1 MTTQTSSDEFAG
13 LADLMRDEYD
23 APDPRDPTLRRR
35 RLRGVLIA
43 MLVVLALVAAV
54 GGYAAW
60 ALTAP
65 LPAPV
70 ESVRTPVVTAPEAVT
85 LDLPDAGSSAVS
97 VAGAEEYLGAEANG
111 IWATSGDNS
120 PRPLAS
126 ITKLITALV
135 ILDARPL
142 ADENDPGPTITFTSA
157 DNDLYDEYYV
167 KGATIAAMPTGS
179 SMSLREALAAMLIP
193 SASNYADVVS
203 RWTFGSRWAFLE
215 AARAWLAKNG
225 LTGTTIVEPTGID
238 PGNTSTP
245 TDLIALGRLAA
256 QHPVVAQIARS
267 ASANLPGVGT
277 VYNTNSLLGTS
288 GITGLKTGN
297 LGGDTHNLLY
307 TAKVDIGTGTP
318 LSVVGV
324 VMGGAS
330 RQSVNDAVVGLLDS
344 VRAGFHDVPVA
355 TQGRV
360 VGSYSTAWGASA
372 DIVMA
377 SDASIFTWSDTPI
390 EVALTTTKPKT
401 FADGEV
407 VGTLTWT
414 AGPKTATADLV
425 IDGTIEPPS
434 EWWRL
439 THPGELGG

>member
-1 MTTQTSSDEFAG
+1 MTTQSPPDEFAG
-13 LADLMRDEYD
+13 LDDLMRDEYE
-23 APDPRDPTLRRR
+23 APDPRDPAMRRR

-43 MLVVLALVAAV
+43 MLVVLAIVAAL

-60 ALTAP
+60 SLTAP
-65 LPAPV
+65 LPSPV
-70 ESVRTPVVTAPEAVT
+70 GSARTPTVTRSEAVT
-85 LDLPDAGSSAVS
+85 LDLPDTGSSALS
-97 VAGAEEYLGAEANG
+97 IAGADEYLGAEASG
-111 IWATSGDNS
+111 IWASSGDDS

-157 DNDLYDEYYV
+157 NNDLYDQYYV
-167 KGATIAAMPTGS
+167 MGATIAAMPTGS
-179 SMSLREALAAMLIP
+179 SMTLREALAAMLIP

-203 RWTFGSRWAFLE
+203 RWTFGPRWAFLE

-245 TDLIALGRLAA
+245 TDLIALGKLAA
-256 QHPVVAQIARS
+256 QHPVVAQIAGS

-324 VMGGAS
+324 VMGGGS

-344 VRAGFHDVPVA
+344 VRSGFHTVPVA
-355 TQGRV
+355 AQGQV
-360 VGSYSTAWGASA
+360 VGSYSTAWGASV
-372 DIVMA
+372 DIVIA
-377 SDASIFTWSDTPI
+377 TDASIFTWSDTPI
-390 EVALTTTKPKT
+390 EVAMTTAEPNT

-407 VGTLTWT
+407 VGTVTWT

-425 IDGTIEPPS
+425 IDGSIESPS
-434 EWWRL
+434 DWWRL